1 MNRART
7 LPAARRA
14 RGGAPGPPWRS
25 ARPAARARRRAPSR
39 CSGWCRGRP
48 SLPELPVDA
57 ALATNLC
64 LERLGLRP
72 PQGSGEEGE
81 VPAGQG
87 LCGAFGERLE
97 RDPVDALAGGRCPRP
112 QRAIELPGNPA
123 QRVLDACLLDHAGS
137 VGTGM
142 QASKRLRCV
151 LRRVLLERRA
161 GAHQVA
167 IAEGVTLEGRVKD
180 PRLGFVTITDVRV
193 TGDLQQASIFY
204 TVLGDE
210 DAQSGTA
217 AALASAKGLI
227 RREVGSALG
236 LRITP
241 SIEFFADGLQESVSA
256 MNDLMSSV
264 RAADAE
270 LAKLR
275 ENAKPAGDADPYK
288 VTE

>member
-1 MNRART
+1 MASNRALKVADRIK
-7 LPAARRA
+7 
-14 RGGAPGPPWRS
+14 
-25 ARPAARARRRAPSR
+25 
-39 CSGWCRGRP
+39 
-48 SLPELPVDA
+48 
-57 ALATNLC
+57 
-64 LERLGLRP
+64 
-72 PQGSGEEGE
+72 E
-81 VPAGQG
+81 V
-87 LCGAFGERLE
+87 
-97 RDPVDALAGGRCPRP
+97 
-112 QRAIELPGNPA
+112 
-123 QRVLDACLLDHAGS
+123 
-137 VGTGM
+137 
-142 QASKRLRCV
+142 
-151 LRRVLLERRA
+151 
-161 GAHQVA
+161 
-167 IAEGVTLEGRVKD
+167 IAMTLEGRVKD

-210 DAQSGTA
+210 EAQSGTA

-241 SIEFFADGLQESVSA
+241 SIEFFADGLQESASA

-275 ENAKPAGDADPYK
+275 ENAKPVGDPDPYK